1 MATGAIAPYRGGM
14 NSTHLLITFQARPEA
29 ASDFTALLQRVKHE
43 LPQVSGCRGVRVF
56 ADSSDPCVFTLLEEW
71 ESSARHQAHI
81 ERVVAS
87 GEWARIRAH
96 LAADPVSRSLV
107 ER

>member
-1 MATGAIAPYRGGM
+1 M
-14 NSTHLLITFQARPEA
+14 NSTHLLITLRTRPEA
-29 ASDFTALLQRVKHE
+29 TSDFATLLQRVKHD

-56 ADSSDPCVFTLLEEW
+56 ADHDDPCVFTLLEEW
-71 ESSARHQAHI
+71 ESIARHQAHI
-81 ERVVAS
+81 EHMVAS

-96 LAADPVSRSLV
+96 LAADPVSRYLT